1 MFNKINKDLVVD
13 NLFVKEPKVYK
24 YDAKQKILLRTFDS
38 VQEAA
43 KDANI
48 EYSSIRKRIY
58 DKINIKGE

>member
-1 MFNKINKDLVVD
+1 LFNKINKDLVVD